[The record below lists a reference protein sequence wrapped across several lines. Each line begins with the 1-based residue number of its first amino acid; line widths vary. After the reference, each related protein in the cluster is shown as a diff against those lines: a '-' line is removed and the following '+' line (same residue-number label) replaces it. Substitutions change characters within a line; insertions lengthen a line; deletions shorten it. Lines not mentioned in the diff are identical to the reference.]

1 LCDARGAQ
9 RALSRCNHRHVTP
22 QSRFIV
28 IKRARQPRGVA
39 RCVIE
44 IKETKDEENAYCY
57 CACTCQRYDTRP
69 HIDVPYSD
77 LNLGNPTGAKAMLRR
92 IAKAAELVC
101 GGRPD
106 MREMS
111 DRSVFKTCVRVAV
124 ADAVGQLNAPLVT
137 ALHEGRDPADPRQ
150 ANVRVYGS
158 R

>member
-1 LCDARGAQ
+1 MKRTLIAI
-9 RALSRCNHRHVTP
+9 ALALASVTTTTN
-22 QSRFIV
+22 
-28 IKRARQPRGVA
+28 GVMA
-39 RCVIE
+39 
-44 IKETKDEENAYCY
+44 D
-57 CACTCQRYDTRP
+57 DTRP
-69 HIDVPYSD
+69 HIDVPYGD